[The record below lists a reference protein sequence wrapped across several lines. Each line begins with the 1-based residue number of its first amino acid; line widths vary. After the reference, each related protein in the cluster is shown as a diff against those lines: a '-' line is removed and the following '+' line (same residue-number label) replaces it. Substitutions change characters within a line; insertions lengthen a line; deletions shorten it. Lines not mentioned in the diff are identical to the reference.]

1 MSEIAS
7 DIMAVISV
15 ILNGLPQGL
24 LALTFGF
31 ASIPTAFAFFVGAI
45 GNFIT
50 GSVAPISFQAETI
63 TYAGTMGKDKK
74 EMCSM
79 IFIGAAI
86 MAVIGLC
93 GMLTKVVDF
102 IGPEIAAGMMAGVG
116 LMLAKVSV
124 DMLKKDKIIGIV
136 SLISAIVTY
145 AFSQDLVYTIT
156 ISVILSCIA
165 AKFFVKDANEEMS
178 VAKEDKIERQKL
190 SFNAKI
196 LRGALGMV
204 CLNIGSNISF
214 GAITGSMANTEVNID
229 HLSVISS
236 LADMVSSFFGGAP
249 VESIISATG
258 SAPHAL
264 WAGIAMMFVMGL
276 ILIFGLLPKIG
287 KYVPASSI
295 CGFLF
300 VLGVF
305 VTVPG
310 NCATAVATTPMVGG
324 ITMAVTA
331 VSDPF
336 IGMIAGILARFIFI

>member
-1 MSEIAS
+1 MEQIAS

-50 GSVAPISFQAETI
+50 GNVAPISFQAETI
-63 TYAGTMGKDKK
+63 TYAGTMGKDRK
-74 EMCSM
+74 ERCSM

-93 GMLTKVVDF
+93 GLLTRVVDF

-124 DMLKKDKIIGIV
+124 DMLKKDKIIGAF
-136 SLISAIVTY
+136 SLVSAIITY
-145 AFSQDLVYTIT
+145 VFTQDLVYTIT
-156 ISVILSCIA
+156 ISVILSCIV
-165 AKFFVKDANEEMS
+165 AKFFVKDTNEEMS
-178 VAKEDKIERQKL
+178 IAAEDKIERQKL
-190 SFNAKI
+190 SLNGKI

-214 GAITGSMANTEVNID
+214 GAITGSMANTSVNID

-264 WAGIAMMFVMGL
+264 WAGIAMMVVMGL

-287 KYVPASSI
+287 KYVPSSSI

-336 IGMIAGILARFIFI
+336 VGMLAGILARFIF